1 MNNIKNLTELYAG
14 SNKLTQTPNL
24 DGMEQLQILSLTNNA
39 FENLGNIGTLF
50 ALQELDISRNYLNNL
65 DVLASCPNLS
75 KLIISY
81 NQYESLN
88 GIEVCENLQYLDIR
102 GTFIQDVS
110 CLSELKQF
118 NTIYVDDEFDRT
130 QLDFMISN
138 FRNGDLLTKKYLL
151 EKQYNL
157 K

>member
-1 MNNIKNLTELYAG
+1 M
-14 SNKLTQTPNL
+14 
-24 DGMEQLQILSLTNNA
+24 
-39 FENLGNIGTLF
+39 
-50 ALQELDISRNYLNNL
+50 NNL

-81 NQYESLN
+81 NQYENLN
-88 GIEVCENLQYLDIR
+88 GIEACENLQYLDIR

-110 CLSELKQF
+110 CLSELQQF